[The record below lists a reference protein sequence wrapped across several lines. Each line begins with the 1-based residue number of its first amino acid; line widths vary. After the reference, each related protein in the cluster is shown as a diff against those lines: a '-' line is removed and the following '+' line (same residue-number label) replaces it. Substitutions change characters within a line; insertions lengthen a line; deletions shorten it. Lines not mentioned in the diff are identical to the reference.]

1 MPGVVFPFDRLQEIR
16 CCICGQTVKE
26 PGVDLYVFW
35 PDEEDP
41 VPVSAHERCVD
52 EQTRIPR
59 PSELT
64 DAGRAPP
71 PAWRAPPRGL

>member
-1 MPGVVFPFDRLQEIR
+1 MPGVVFPFDRPQAIS
-16 CCICGQTVKE
+16 CCICGRTVDE
-26 PGVDLYVFW
+26 PAVDLYVFW

-41 VPVSAHERCVD
+41 VPVAAHERCVD

-64 DAGRAPP
+64 EAGRAPP
-71 PAWRAPPRGL
+71 PAWRAPPRGR

>member
-16 CCICGQTVKE
+16 CCICGHTVKE

-52 EQTRIPR
+52 ERTRIPR

-71 PAWRAPPRGL
+71 PAWRAPPRGR